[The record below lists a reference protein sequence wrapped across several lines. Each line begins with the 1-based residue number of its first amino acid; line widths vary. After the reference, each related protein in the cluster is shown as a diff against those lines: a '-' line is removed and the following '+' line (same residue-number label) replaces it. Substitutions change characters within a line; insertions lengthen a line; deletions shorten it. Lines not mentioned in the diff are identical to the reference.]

1 MTTKTDEKTLHSA
14 EHSEDAALEE
24 SSSGEPAS
32 QRVSRVGPAT
42 TFLSS
47 SRFIERELIGQGGM
61 GWVIRAFD
69 RALQRDVAIKV
80 LSPEALANEA
90 GVNRFVQEARIAGRL
105 EHPHILPVYEFGT
118 DDRGAHYLCMKLV
131 DGETLEDTLNWAG
144 IARLEPDF
152 LSNLLTVF
160 VKVCEAVA
168 FAHSRGIL
176 HRDLKPSNVMI
187 SDFGQVYVLDWGVA
201 KPTPRCEVVE
211 LDGTPTFPCDPSGLF
226 IGTPSY
232 MSPEQL
238 HGLHD
243 RLDERTD
250 VFALGATLYQILTGR
265 PPHNLESL
273 PDIAL
278 RRSKVSITPPEEVVA
293 TKLVPLELSRI
304 ALKAMAHDADERYQ
318 SVDELRHDVE
328 RFLRS
333 TWHLP
338 RKWFAAGS
346 TIVAE
351 GEPGDSAYIIVDGR
365 CVAFTTEEGVEA
377 ALREMGPGDVFGEM
391 AVVSNRPRTA
401 SVRALGDVLVMVVT
415 GDTLA
420 AALGLNRWMGKFV
433 KALAERFREADGRLR
448 RLECCKRGG
457 APGRAADESGFRTP

>member
-1 MTTKTDEKTLHSA
+1 
-14 EHSEDAALEE
+14 
-24 SSSGEPAS
+24 
-32 QRVSRVGPAT
+32 
-42 TFLSS
+42 
-47 SRFIERELIGQGGM
+47 
-61 GWVIRAFD
+61 
-69 RALQRDVAIKV
+69 
-80 LSPEALANEA
+80 
-90 GVNRFVQEARIAGRL
+90 VNRFIQEARIAGRL

-118 DDRGAHYLCMKLV
+118 DDRGAYYLCMKLV
-131 DGETLEDTLNWAG
+131 NGETLEDTLNWAG

-201 KPTPRCEVVE
+201 KPTPRCEIVE
-211 LDGTPTFPCDPSGLF
+211 LDGTPMFPCDPSGLF

-304 ALKAMAHDADERYQ
+304 ALKAMAHDAEERYQ

-346 TIVAE
+346 TIVTE

-365 CVAFTTEEGVEA
+365 CLAFTTESGVET

-401 SVRALGDVLVMVVT
+401 NVRALGDVLVMVVT

-433 KALAERFREADGRLR
+433 KALAERFQEADGRLR
-448 RLECCKRGG
+448 RLEWCKRGG
-457 APGRAADESGFRTP
+457 APGRAADESDFRTP